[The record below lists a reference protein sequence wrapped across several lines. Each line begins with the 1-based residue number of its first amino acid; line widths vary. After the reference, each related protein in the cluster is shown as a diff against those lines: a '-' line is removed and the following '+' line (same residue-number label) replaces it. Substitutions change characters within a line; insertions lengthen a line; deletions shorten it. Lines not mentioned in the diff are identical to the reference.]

1 LNLKL
6 NIMLTIIIFIL
17 ILSLLV
23 FVHEVGHFVVARKF
37 GVKAEEFGLGFP
49 PRGFGFYKNTEGKWK
64 FVFGSKEVRDAADT
78 VYSVNLI
85 PLGGFVKIKGENGD
99 SDDPDSFMNKKIWQR
114 ASILAAGVTMNMV
127 LAAALLS
134 VGFMIGLPQALDGVN
149 KKAEI
154 SDKNIQI
161 IEVLPDSPAARSGFK
176 FGDTILSVDNNEF
189 TDNSE
194 LQDFVNGKVNQEL
207 EYKVKRGEGEKTFK
221 VTPEIMEA
229 TGKGGIGIAIA
240 ETGTVKYPWYMAI
253 WEGIKA
259 TIILTWLIM
268 AALYEL
274 LKNLILGNGVTAD
287 IAGPVGIATMTGQAA
302 RMGLI
307 YLIQFTALLS
317 INLAIVNF
325 LPIPALDGG
334 RILFL
339 VIEKIKRRPVRREL
353 EALLHNVGFILLM
366 ALVVLVTF
374 RDVMKLGDKF
384 KMIWERL
391 IG

>member
-1 LNLKL
+1 
-6 NIMLTIIIFIL
+6 MLTIITFII
-17 ILSLLV
+17 ILSVLV
-23 FVHEVGHFVVARKF
+23 FVHEVGHFVVARRF

-49 PRGFGFYKNTEGKWK
+49 PRAFGFYKSTEGKWK
-64 FVFGSKEVRDAADT
+64 FFFGNKDVQDAADT
-78 VYSVNLI
+78 VYSINWI

-99 SDDPDSFMNKKIWQR
+99 NEDPDSFMNKKIWQR
-114 ASILAAGVTMNMV
+114 ASILAAGVSMNMI

-149 KKAEI
+149 KKAEV
-154 SDKNIQI
+154 SNRNIQI
-161 IEVLPDSPAARSGFK
+161 IEVLPESPAAKSGLK
-176 FGDTILSVDNNEF
+176 FGDSIISVNGNKF
-189 TDNSE
+189 INNSE
-194 LQDFVNGKVNQEL
+194 LQGFVNGKVNQEL
-207 EYKVKRGEGEKTFK
+207 EYKVKRGAEEKSFK
-221 VTPEIMEA
+221 VTPEVMKE

-240 ETGTVKYPWYMAI
+240 ETGTVKYPWYMAV
-253 WEGIKA
+253 WEGTKA
-259 TIILTWLIM
+259 TVLLTWLIIV
-268 AALYEL
+268 ALYEL

-302 RMGLI
+302 RMGLV
-307 YLIQFTALLS
+307 YVIQFAALLS

-339 VIEKIKRRPVRREL
+339 IIEKIKRRPVRREL
-353 EALLHNVGFILLM
+353 EALLHNIGFILLM